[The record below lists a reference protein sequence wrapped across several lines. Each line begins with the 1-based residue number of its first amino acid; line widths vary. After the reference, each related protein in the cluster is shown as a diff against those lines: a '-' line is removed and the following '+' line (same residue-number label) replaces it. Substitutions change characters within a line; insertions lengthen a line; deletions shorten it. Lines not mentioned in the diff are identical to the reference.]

1 MADVSRG
8 RSGAGKP
15 ESDTQM
21 MERRLRLMQEDRKA
35 NFETTNMSIK
45 QNMEVVKSL
54 RKENKELS
62 QALTR
67 LAKDGSAG
75 ASAAAFQQR
84 EVQALDHKMN
94 VRRRQLDEVRAT
106 VRKAKNSAKGLEASC
121 DDLRSESQ
129 PVIRDGSPLDTKI
142 RLLEQRLDK
151 SMIKYNEATSI
162 RRTYEQIVRRL
173 KDERIGFDNQLAA
186 IERTLKAKDHDYQEL
201 LNMSHDAAH
210 AKDIARAELAQ
221 FKAAY
226 EEEKRQ
232 KDLELA
238 ERKRHVQTRLDHT
251 KALEKKEKLRRAE
264 EEAAQRKAEEERE
277 REKGLRATSDV
288 KTVEEREREEEY
300 EKHFRRIKEATGV
313 TQEDEY
319 VAVHEVIQKY
329 NQQSDTHTSLADM
342 MKVAESK
349 LAELHQAK
357 AELTTR
363 VDELKYSGSG
373 QLGSRRIVDEFET
386 HLAEAKHQCEKNRQK
401 YERVAKILI
410 SVKAGIEHLAE
421 KLSTYK
427 PESAPPTL
435 TDDNVVEVLRHSE
448 QKLQLLMEETVEVQ
462 DNFLQQE
469 IELPIHNRRIKI
481 PSEMEA
487 EEEVEE
493 EDDEE
498 VDDLMDRDTVKKL
511 ATMAVQREH
520 KKLKKRGKKSKE

>member
-1 MADVSRG
+1 MA
-8 RSGAGKP
+8 A
-15 ESDTQM
+15 SDTQI

-45 QNMEVVKSL
+45 QNSELVKSL

-75 ASAAAFQQR
+75 ASATAFQTR
-84 EVQALDHKMN
+84 ELQTLDHKIN
-94 VRRRQLDEVRAT
+94 VKRRQLDEVRAT
-106 VRKAKNSAKGLEASC
+106 HEKFSKQLKALESVEV
-121 DDLRSESQ
+121 DLMSESQ
-129 PVIRDGSPLDTKI
+129 PVYRDGSPLDLKI

-186 IERTLKAKDHDYQEL
+186 IERTLRAKDHDYQEL

-251 KALEKKEKLRRAE
+251 KALEKREKQRRAE
-264 EEAAQRKAEEERE
+264 EEAALRKQEEERE
-277 REKGLRATSDV
+277 RERGLRATSDV

-300 EKHFRRIKEATGV
+300 EKHFKRIKDATGV
-313 TQEDEY
+313 TKEDEGAA
-319 VAVHEVIQKY
+319 VAAVIDKFLRQEETHKSLVEMTKGAQQKIEE
-329 NQQSDTHTSLADM
+329 LR
-342 MKVAESK
+342 AEK
-349 LAELHQAK
+349 KELHTK
-357 AELTTR
+357 VE
-363 VDELKYSGSG
+363 ELKYSGSG

-386 HLAEAKHQCEKNRQK
+386 HLTEARHQCEKNRQK

-427 PESAPPTL
+427 PESLPPQM
-435 TDDNVVEVLRHSE
+435 TDENVVDVLRHSE
-448 QKLQLLMEETVEVQ
+448 QKLQLLMEEALPTEALEQ
-462 DNFLQQE
+462 PTDTQE
-469 IELPIHNRRIKI
+469 IELPPHNRRIKI

-493 EDDEE
+493 DDDEE

-520 KKLKKRGKKSKE
+520 KKSKE